1 MIKNVLTHIGGV
13 EMYGIISVLLFF
25 ALFSLTLLW
34 AFRLKRPH
42 LDSMGRL
49 PLHDG
54 DPVPASTSSHPSP
67 TDSRHE

>member
-1 MIKNVLTHIGGV
+1 MIKNVLTHIGGI

-25 ALFSLTLLW
+25 ACFTAILLW

-42 LDSMGRL
+42 LESMGQL

-54 DPVPASTSSHPSP
+54 TPTEASRSTQPSQP
-67 TDSRHE
+67 NPRHE